1 MLWLL
6 LGTIVLTVL
15 LLGMRAFERASAA
28 TIYTLFKWIAAF
40 GGIALTL
47 LLLLSGRGPQA
58 LTGLVL
64 VGPLL
69 WRKWHQ
75 GGGPA
80 AGGWFSGLGGAGFTG
95 AAGAPP
101 PRRQGS
107 SMTRAE
113 AYEVLGLKAGAD
125 PETIHAAHRR
135 LMRMAHPDTG
145 GSDWLASRINQAR
158 DVLLG

>member
-6 LGTIVLTVL
+6 LGTAVLTAL
-15 LLGMRAFERASAA
+15 LLGLRAFERASAA
-28 TIYTLFKWIAAF
+28 SIYTLFKWVAAF

-69 WRKWHQ
+69 WRKWQQGKGQGWFPGQ
-75 GGGPA
+75 GGP
-80 AGGWFSGLGGAGFTG
+80 GFTG
-95 AAGAPP
+95 AGGTPP

-107 SMTRAE
+107 AMSRAE
-113 AYEVLGLKAGAD
+113 AYEVLGLKPGAD
-125 PETIHAAHRR
+125 PDAIHAAHRR
-135 LMRMAHPDTG
+135 LMRRAHPDTG

>member
-1 MLWLL
+1 ML
-6 LGTIVLTVL
+6 LGL
-15 LLGMRAFERASAA
+15 RAFERASAA
-28 TIYTLFKWIAAF
+28 PSTALFKWIAAF

-64 VGPLL
+64 VGPLV
-69 WRKWHQ
+69 WRRWQH
-75 GGGPA
+75 GVSSGAPVWA
-80 AGGWFSGLGGAGFTG
+80 ALASPG
-95 AAGAPP
+95 AAGSPP
-101 PRRQGS
+101 AAARQGS

-113 AYEVLGLKAGAD
+113 AYEVLGLKPGAEPD
-125 PETIHAAHRR
+125 EIHAAHRR

>member
-6 LGTIVLTVL
+6 VGTAILTL
-15 LLGMRAFERASAA
+15 LLWGLRAFERASAA
-28 TIYTLFKWIAAF
+28 AIYTLLKWIAAL
-40 GGIALTL
+40 GGVVVTL

-58 LTGLVL
+58 LAGLAL

-69 WRKWHQ
+69 WRRWQQH
-75 GGGPA
+75 G
-80 AGGWFSGLGGAGFTG
+80 SGFTG
-95 AAGAPP
+95 TGAGGGTGGTPP

-107 SMTRAE
+107 AMSRAE
-113 AYEVLGLKAGAD
+113 AYEVLGLKPGAD
-125 PETIHAAHRR
+125 ADAIHAAHRR

>member
-6 LGTIVLTVL
+6 LGTAILGIL
-15 LLGMRAFERASAA
+15 LLGLRAFERASVA
-28 TIYTLFKWIAAF
+28 TLTTLVKWIAAF
-40 GGIALTL
+40 GGIALTVL
-47 LLLLSGRGPQA
+47 LFLSGRGPQA
-58 LTGLVL
+58 LAGLVL

-69 WRKWHQ
+69 WRRWQ
-75 GGGPA
+75 QGFGGFGGGGGGGS
-80 AGGWFSGLGGAGFTG
+80 AGQ
-95 AAGAPP
+95 PP

-113 AYEVLGLKAGAD
+113 AYEVLGLKAGASD
-125 PETIHAAHRR
+125 DEVHAAHRR

>member
-6 LGTIVLTVL
+6 IGTAILTAL
-15 LLGMRAFERASAA
+15 LLGLRAFERASAA
-28 TIYTLFKWIAAF
+28 AIYSLLKWTAAF
-40 GGIALTL
+40 GGIALTVL
-47 LLLLSGRGPQA
+47 LFLSGRGPQA

-69 WRKWHQ
+69 WRRWHQ
-75 GGGPA
+75 HGSP
-80 AGGWFSGLGGAGFTG
+80 FTG
-95 AAGAPP
+95 TGGTPP

-107 SMTRAE
+107 AMSRAE
-113 AYEVLGLKAGAD
+113 AYEVLGLKPGAD
-125 PETIHAAHRR
+125 TNEIHAAHRR

>member
-1 MLWLL
+1 MVWLL
-6 LGTIVLTVL
+6 VGTAILGVL
-15 LLGMRAFERASAA
+15 LLTLRAFERASVGSV
-28 TIYTLFKWIAAF
+28 YLLLKWIGAF
-40 GGIALTL
+40 GGIALTA

-58 LTGLVL
+58 LAGLVM

-69 WRKWHQ
+69 WRRWHQ
-75 GGGPA
+75 GGGT
-80 AGGWFSGLGGAGFTG
+80 GFWGSGFGGAGNTG
-95 AAGAPP
+95 STGTSP

-107 SMTRAE
+107 AMTRAE
-113 AYEVLGLKAGAD
+113 AFEVLGLKSGANA
-125 PETIHAAHRR
+125 EEIHSAHRR